1 MVRACDAPSP
11 ATGSGH
17 PRDGSAGP
25 TALGPLDSSGTRAGD
40 PGRWPLPRD
49 RDTRSAASAGFEWGT
64 RVTSIGLE
72 FAVPAAL
79 GHGLDRWLGTG
90 PWFAVAG
97 ALLGMAVGML
107 HVFRLPAEI
116 ARDAERRRA
125 RDGTDRDEG

>member
-1 MVRACDAPSP
+1 MHRPDPGARSTPAMQSPARVPEARRVRA
-11 ATGSGH
+11 G
-17 PRDGSAGP
+17 PRERRPREAHL
-25 TALGPLDSSGTRAGD
+25 ARD
-40 PGRWPLPRD
+40 PDPR
-49 RDTRSAASAGFEWGT
+49 SAGFEWAT

-90 PWFAVAG
+90 PWLAAVG

-107 HVFRLPAEI
+107 HVFRLPAEM

-125 RDGTDRDEG
+125 GTGRDRG